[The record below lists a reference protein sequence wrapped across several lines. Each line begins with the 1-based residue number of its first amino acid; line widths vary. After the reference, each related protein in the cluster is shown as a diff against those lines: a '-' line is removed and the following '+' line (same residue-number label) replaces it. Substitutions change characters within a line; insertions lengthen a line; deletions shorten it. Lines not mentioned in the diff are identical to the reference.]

1 MGLRYNVLSCQSS
14 WQLFKVDPDS
24 DEVDDA
30 VADVAAGVAADDVGD
45 AVVVL
50 AT

>member
-30 VADVAAGVAADDVGD
+30 VAVADVAAGVAADDV
-45 AVVVL
+45 VVL